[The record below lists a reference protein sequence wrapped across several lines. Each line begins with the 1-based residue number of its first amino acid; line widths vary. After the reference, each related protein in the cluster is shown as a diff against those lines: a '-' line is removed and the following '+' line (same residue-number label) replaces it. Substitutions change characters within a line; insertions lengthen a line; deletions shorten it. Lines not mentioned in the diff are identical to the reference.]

1 MISIFA
7 GLVLG
12 GRPTVVM
19 NVVSREDARIAA
31 KHRGNTVALPKGK
44 KPTVKV
50 KIVAGMVGVKKIK
63 KTWMIKVPQ
72 SSPHGV

>member
-1 MISIFA
+1 MIAIFA

-50 KIVAGMVGVKKIK
+50 KIVAGMV
-63 KTWMIKVPQ
+63 
-72 SSPHGV
+72 